1 MYSKRINNDTTGAL
15 RVSAPENRSF
25 SFDLVANILS
35 MGFDMTQ
42 RCLVLLD
49 C

>member
-15 RVSAPENRSF
+15 RVSPPKNRPF
-25 SFDLVANILS
+25 YFDLVANILS

-42 RCLVLLD
+42 RCLVLFD